1 MGEEEDEQSRRLFS
15 FGLAL
20 VSVDILTVTTSL
32 SISGKLPGVD
42 GELQDNPHLN
52 KYGSD
57 PEVDSDVNGVSTAR
71 CSFADPGLCRG
82 CGSMISDTG
91 V

>member
-1 MGEEEDEQSRRLFS
+1 MGEEEEELSRRLFS
-15 FGLAL
+15 LGLGL
-20 VSVDILTVTTSL
+20 VSVDICTVTTSL

-57 PEVDSDVNGVSTAR
+57 PEVDSDVKGVSAAR
-71 CSFADPGLCRG
+71 CSFADPGRRRG
-82 CGSMISDTG
+82 GG
-91 V
+91 